1 MSATDSPASAASEAK
16 AALPPEAS
24 PRIAR
29 IGLWLGPAVALLIWA
44 LPSGELAPAAHRLAA
59 ITALVA
65 IWWMTEA
72 LPLAIVSLLPL
83 LLLPVAGV
91 RSAEATAP
99 AYGNDL
105 IWLFFG
111 GFQLAFALERW
122 HLHRRMAAFIVRRV
136 GTRPDRLVLGFILSA
151 GLLSMWLMNT
161 SVTLMLLPVTV
172 AVAHGLEGD
181 RPGPI
186 SAALLLGMGYAASIG
201 GMGTYLGTAPNL
213 VFAGMSRKFGAE
225 VSFNDWMLIC
235 IPLSLMLLFLLWLYL
250 TRIAFKVP
258 RTALTSE
265 APAIAELL
273 AKPAPWSSAEKRM
286 AVIFALVVA
295 AWVFGRPVFGALG
308 YPPNFLSDSTVAMF
322 AAVLVWLVPA
332 GGGQG
337 PLLRWTDSAHTP
349 WPILLLFGGGL
360 ALANAFEDTGLSAWL
375 GSVLADVTAGLPFPL
390 VMLVVV
396 VLIAA
401 LSEVASNVATATL
414 MLPVVGS
421 LAQAMGLPAAAL
433 MLPAT
438 LAASCGFMLPV
449 ATPPNAIVYATDRFR
464 ITDMTR
470 AGFGLDLLCAVVIT
484 GWILL
489 WGGHV
494 LGF

>member
-1 MSATDSPASAASEAK
+1 MQPIPAEEAPLK
-16 AALPPEAS
+16 L
-24 PRIAR
+24 AR
-29 IGLWLGPAVALLIWA
+29 LGLWLGPALALAVWV
-44 LPSGELAPAAHRLAA
+44 LPSGDLPIAAHRLAA
-59 ITALVA
+59 ITVLVA
-65 IWWMTEA
+65 AWWMTEA

-91 RSAEATAP
+91 TSAQATAP

-172 AVAHGLEGD
+172 AVAHALEGD
-181 RPGPI
+181 RPGPT
-186 SAALLLGMGYAASIG
+186 SAALLLGLAYAASIG

-213 VFAGMSRKFGAE
+213 VFAGMAKKFGAE

-235 IPLSLMLLFLLWLYL
+235 IPLSLILLTVLWLYL
-250 TRIAFKVP
+250 TRFAFKVP
-258 RTALTSE
+258 RTAATTE
-265 APAIAELL
+265 APAIAELM
-273 AKPAPWSSAEKRM
+273 APPAPWSSAEKRM
-286 AVIFALVVA
+286 AVIFAVVVA
-295 AWVFGRPVFGALG
+295 LWVFGRPLFAALG
-308 YPPNFLSDSTVAMF
+308 YPPKFLSDSTVAML
-322 AAVLVWLVPA
+322 AAALVWLIPA
-332 GGGQG
+332 GGKQG
-337 PLLRWTDSAHTP
+337 PLLRWTDSALTP

-375 GSVLADVTAGLPFPL
+375 GQTLATLTAGLPFPL

-396 VLIAA
+396 LLIAA
-401 LSEVASNVATATL
+401 LSEIASNVATATL

-421 LAQAMGLPAAAL
+421 LAQAMDLPAAAL

-449 ATPPNAIVYATDRFR
+449 ATPPNAIVYATSRFR
-464 ITDMTR
+464 TTDMART
-470 AGFGLDLLCAVVIT
+470 GLGLDLICAVIIT
-484 GWILL
+484 AWMLL
-489 WGGHV
+489 WGGQV